1 MIDDPLGFWH
11 AEFEPRLA
19 RVVVEELVYPPSGSS
34 RSTCDSLDIGRP
46 PFLNGGLH
54 NTTTLR
60 VCNGRNWAKCR
71 RRETRQKKTPPTP
84 LQRWTATGPHKKPL
98 PAKLGDAPDGVF
110 DGHRGARKQSKAQKG
125 NTRGALGNSKLRAS
139 RMKMSPNR

>member
-60 VCNGRNWAKCR
+60 VFNCRNWAKCR
-71 RRETRQKKTPPTP
+71 RRETRQKNNPDATSTVDSYKSTQET
-84 LQRWTATGPHKKPL
+84 TA
-98 PAKLGDAPDGVF
+98 
-110 DGHRGARKQSKAQKG
+110 SK
-125 NTRGALGNSKLRAS
+125 NERRS
-139 RMKMSPNR
+139 